1 MTVSTSYAGTVA
13 LPRSGRVAAGVFGA
27 LVFAGLTFVGASI
40 RIPLEPVPI
49 TLQTLFVILT
59 GAVIGSRYGLL
70 GQGLYVGA
78 GVAGLPLFAGTLTGL
93 AVIAGP
99 TGGYLVGFLVA
110 PIIVGTLIRRRD
122 TIWWSL
128 LVFYLASLTILS
140 LGVLHLSLFYTRDL
154 GEALRLGYLPFI
166 PGDLLK
172 VVAAA
177 SIYRSY
183 NGIRR
188 YRANR

>member
-99 TGGYLVGFLVA
+99 TGGYLVG
-110 PIIVGTLIRRRD
+110 
-122 TIWWSL
+122 
-128 LVFYLASLTILS
+128 
-140 LGVLHLSLFYTRDL
+140 LHLSLFYTRDL